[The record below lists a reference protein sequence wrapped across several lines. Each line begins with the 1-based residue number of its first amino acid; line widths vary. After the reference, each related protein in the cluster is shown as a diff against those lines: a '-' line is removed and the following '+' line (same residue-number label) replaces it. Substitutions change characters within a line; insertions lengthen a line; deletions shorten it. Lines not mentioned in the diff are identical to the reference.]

1 MMTRVPM
8 GWLCFS
14 IGAFSSPM
22 APPSG
27 ATPWLRAGGEE
38 VRASDGMVAQVSV
51 LELWPIERPKLS
63 PYILVFGENEPF
75 TQ

>member
-1 MMTRVPM
+1 
-8 GWLCFS
+8 
-14 IGAFSSPM
+14 M